1 MNFTVQAREAT
12 GKGANRRLRQTG
24 MTPGIIYGK
33 GEPKLVQMRADYAT
47 RFIQSLKGVTR
58 AVELTVE
65 TGGKEE
71 KIKVVVQ
78 DHQFSNFG
86 GKLEHVDFRQV
97 DDNTIV
103 KVDVP
108 VVTTGVCPAVKF
120 GGVLQTI
127 RRRVPIKCAVKD
139 LPEVIQADVSE
150 LEFGSSIHMEE
161 LPYPDGVVPIVK
173 GRNPTII
180 TVAGRRRAQE
190 VEEGEEGAE
199 GEESTEEAAA
209 E

>member
-24 MTPGIIYGK
+24 LTPGIIYGK

-47 RFIQSLKGVTR
+47 RFIHSLKGVTR

-65 TGGKEE
+65 EGGKEQ
-71 KIKVVVQ
+71 KLQVVVQ

-97 DDNTIV
+97 DDDTIV
-103 KVDVP
+103 KVEVP
-108 VVTTGVCPAVKF
+108 IIPVGTCPAVKF

-127 RRRVPIKCAVKD
+127 RRRVPIKCAVKN
-139 LPEVIQADVSE
+139 LPEEIHADVSE
-150 LEFGSSIHMEE
+150 LEFGMSIHMEE
-161 LPYPDGVVPIVK
+161 LPYPEGVRPIVK
-173 GRNPTII
+173 GRNPTVI
-180 TVAGRRRAQE
+180 TVAGRRRAQAA
-190 VEEGEEGAE
+190 EEGEEG
-199 GEESTEEAAA
+199 EESAEEAAA